1 MKIVRVFNNNA
12 VLVSGDDN
20 SQRVLIGKGIG
31 FGKKEGDIVLP
42 SKKIQAF
49 IKDERDP
56 EWVNSLATLI
66 NEVPIEYIV
75 ASKQIIENAENKLKV
90 KFNPFLQITLAD
102 HIYFAVKRNNTES
115 NILTSVKDIYPDEYE
130 VAKEG
135 VTIINQTFNTDLS
148 AGEVSLITIHFVENE
163 INPKQV
169 KHLNNENTQT
179 YHLSQILKMIVS
191 NFGYP
196 QHDLVINRLTVH
208 LRFLLGRAEAQ
219 APMETSVGNQKM
231 LDEIL
236 QNAPQIKLTLS
247 RIVTYFSENLNYKLY
262 DGERLYLALHL
273 RQVANSV
280 EDE

>member
-102 HIYFAVKRNNTES
+102 HMKLS
-115 NILTSVKDIYPDEYE
+115 N
-130 VAKEG
+130 
-135 VTIINQTFNTDLS
+135 
-148 AGEVSLITIHFVENE
+148 
-163 INPKQV
+163 
-169 KHLNNENTQT
+169 
-179 YHLSQILKMIVS
+179 
-191 NFGYP
+191 
-196 QHDLVINRLTVH
+196 
-208 LRFLLGRAEAQ
+208 LLC
-219 APMETSVGNQKM
+219 K
-231 LDEIL
+231 
-236 QNAPQIKLTLS
+236 
-247 RIVTYFSENLNYKLY
+247 
-262 DGERLYLALHL
+262 
-273 RQVANSV
+273 
-280 EDE
+280 

>member
-1 MKIVRVFNNNA
+1 MRIVRVFNNNA

-31 FGKKEGDIVLP
+31 FGKKEGDVVLA

-75 ASKQIIENAENKLKV
+75 TSKRIIENAENKLNT

-102 HIYFAVKRNNTES
+102 HIYFAVKRNNGET

-135 VTIINQTFNTDLS
+135 VALINQTFNTELS
-148 AGEVSLITIHFVENE
+148 AGEISLITIHFVENE
-163 INPKQV
+163 IDPQQF

-191 NFGYP
+191 TLGYP

-208 LRFLLGRAEAQ
+208 LRFLLGRAEAK
-219 APMETSVGNQKM
+219 APLETSVGDHQM

-236 QNAPQIKLTLS
+236 KDVPEIKKALSQIVS
-247 RIVTYFSENLNYKLY
+247 YFSETLDYKLC